1 MIRLLSLVFSL
12 FLLINGCGY
21 KPTVVYTKEI
31 LGDRIY
37 AEVETSLED
46 PENSVL
52 IKDAL
57 REAVLNRFRSKL
69 VRKDLAT
76 STIYMKLNKV
86 TFMPIQYDRNGYVI
100 AYKTYVELKTRYRD
114 RAGREKIILSRGDYD
129 FNIESNSVI
138 SDTKRFEA
146 IRLASSKA
154 IDHFISK
161 LSIEGIR

>member
-1 MIRLLSLVFSL
+1 MIRPFLLSVSL
-12 FLLINGCGY
+12 LFVTIGCGY
-21 KPTVVYTKEI
+21 KPTLLYTQEV

-69 VRKDLAT
+69 VSKDLAT

-86 TFMPIQYDRNGYVI
+86 TFMPIQYDRNGYVV
-100 AYKTYVELKTRYRD
+100 AYKTYVELKTRFRD
-114 RAGREKIILSRGDYD
+114 RSGGEKTILSTGDYD
-129 FNIESNSVI
+129 FTIESNSVI

-161 LSIEGIR
+161 LSIQGIR